1 MHDALT
7 VSGLRKGYGSREVL
21 KALDLTLAA
30 GSWMCLIGANGAGK
44 STFFRTI
51 TGMLKPGSGAIA
63 YSGVSLLDNP
73 VEAKRH
79 FGYAVDAEDLPMM
92 LTGRQ
97 YLELVASARG
107 VPEWGSDGESL
118 MTHFSLGPH
127 VGKRLGDCSHGTRKK
142 VGILGACIG
151 LPPVLLLDE
160 PFNGLDPT
168 SGFALKRL
176 LRNVASQP
184 GRSVLMSTHS
194 VEMVAT
200 WCDSA
205 ALLRDGQL
213 EPPLSMIDWREA
225 GRTSHDFEMWV
236 MDQLLEGD
244 STDTTSSPSAQVRP
258 LTPS

>member
-1 MHDALT
+1 MHDALK
-7 VSGLRKGYGSREVL
+7 VSGLRQGYGSRAVL
-21 KALDLTLAA
+21 KELDLTLAT
-30 GSWMCLIGANGAGK
+30 GSWLCLIGANGAGK

-51 TGMLKPGSGAIA
+51 TGLLKPVSGAIA
-63 YSGVSLLDNP
+63 YAGVSLLDNP

-92 LTGRQ
+92 LTARQ

-107 VPEWGSDGESL
+107 VPEWGVDAETL
-118 MTHFSLGPH
+118 MNHFSLDPH
-127 VGKRLGDCSHGTRKK
+127 LEKRLGDCSQGTRKK

-151 LPPVLLLDE
+151 TPPVLLLDE
-160 PFNGLDPT
+160 PFNSLDPT

-176 LRNVASQP
+176 LRNVASQS

-200 WCDSA
+200 WCDTA
-205 ALLRDGQL
+205 ALLRDGRL
-213 EPPLSMIDWREA
+213 ETPLSMTDWRVA
-225 GRTSHDFEMWV
+225 GRTSQDFEMWV

-244 STDTTSSPSAQVRP
+244 NGPLESPPVATRP
-258 LTPS
+258 PQPG